1 MLKNPKQKVVKKVKE
16 AYASFFLNIYNTNM
30 KTRMELWAKYRKDIE
45 NNISLI
51 QSARMSNEKV
61 KVLKERLLK
70 IFPEYD
76 EKYPSNF
83 QTFDAKTKEI
93 EQQEIISD
101 DFFVNLKKEISKI
114 NDDIISKENLNKI
127 KFSSGDLDELI
138 KKIDLHDSKVKSID
152 SNILNSDNIVI
163 DIKKVKLKDKMKK
176 INIAID
182 GPSGS
187 GKSTAAK
194 AVAKELGLK
203 YINTGLVY
211 RSIAFYV
218 IDNSIPLKEKDIV
231 NSLKDIRIEL
241 LRFEKVDLNGRK
253 LFDELREDKVSKV
266 AAIVASM
273 TPVRDFA
280 LKIQRHY
287 ASTKGIVMD
296 GRDTTFKIMPK
307 ADLKIFL
314 DTDVKERAKRRV
326 NQNKSL
332 GYDINYDEVLK
343 EIKARDKLDRN
354 RKKDPLHK
362 TKDAILIDS
371 TNISLEEVI
380 EKIIKLAKERL

>member
-1 MLKNPKQKVVKKVKE
+1 VLKNPKQKVVKKVKE

-231 NSLKDIRIEL
+231 NSLKDIRIKL

>member
-1 MLKNPKQKVVKKVKE
+1 MLLF
-16 AYASFFLNIYNTNM
+16 SLNIYNTNM

-152 SNILNSDNIVI
+152 SNIPNSDKIVI

-231 NSLKDIRIEL
+231 NSLKDIKIKL
-241 LRFEKVDLNGRK
+241 LRFEKVDLNGQK

-273 TPVRDFA
+273 TPVREFA
-280 LKIQRHY
+280 LKIQRYY

>member
-1 MLKNPKQKVVKKVKE
+1 MLLF
-16 AYASFFLNIYNTNM
+16 SLNIYNTNM

-152 SNILNSDNIVI
+152 SNITNSDKIVI

-231 NSLKDIRIEL
+231 NSLKDIKIKL
-241 LRFEKVDLNGRK
+241 LRFEKVDLNGQK

-273 TPVRDFA
+273 TPVREFA
-280 LKIQRHY
+280 LKIQIHY

-380 EKIIKLAKERL
+380 EKIIELAKERL

>member
-1 MLKNPKQKVVKKVKE
+1 MLLF
-16 AYASFFLNIYNTNM
+16 SLNIYNTNM

-152 SNILNSDNIVI
+152 SNITNSDKIVI

-231 NSLKDIRIEL
+231 NSLKDIKIKL
-241 LRFEKVDLNGRK
+241 LRFEKVDLNGQK

-273 TPVRDFA
+273 TPVREFA
-280 LKIQRHY
+280 LKIQRYY

-380 EKIIKLAKERL
+380 EKIIELAKERL

>member
-1 MLKNPKQKVVKKVKE
+1 
-16 AYASFFLNIYNTNM
+16 
-30 KTRMELWAKYRKDIE
+30 
-45 NNISLI
+45 
-51 QSARMSNEKV
+51 
-61 KVLKERLLK
+61 
-70 IFPEYD
+70 
-76 EKYPSNF
+76 
-83 QTFDAKTKEI
+83 
-93 EQQEIISD
+93 
-101 DFFVNLKKEISKI
+101 
-114 NDDIISKENLNKI
+114 
-127 KFSSGDLDELI
+127 
-138 KKIDLHDSKVKSID
+138 
-152 SNILNSDNIVI
+152 
-163 DIKKVKLKDKMKK
+163 MKK

-231 NSLKDIRIEL
+231 NSLKDIKIKL
-241 LRFEKVDLNGRK
+241 LRFEKVDLNGQK

-273 TPVRDFA
+273 TPVREFA
-280 LKIQRHY
+280 LKIQRYY